1 MAPPYSANTQVKLNG
16 SYTLPWD
23 VQASA
28 AFQNLPGVPIS
39 ASYVATN
46 AQIAP
51 SLGRSLSGNAT
62 QVSSPTSS
70 RRHAYEDRFSQLDV
84 RLSKTFRIG
93 PTRLQ
98 ASFDL
103 FNILN
108 SSPILTPQFWALLII
123 LFTFAFIAS
132 EAVADFERKVSSY
145 ASSR

>member
-1 MAPPYSANTQVKLNG
+1 VPYSANTQLKLNG

-28 AFQNLPGVPIS
+28 AFQNLPGVPVS

-46 AQIAP
+46 AQVAP
-51 SLGRSLSGNAT
+51 SLGRNLSGNAT
-62 QVSSPTSS
+62 QVVIANVVPPGTL
-70 RRHAYEDRFSQLDV
+70 YEDRFSQLDV

-108 SSPILTPQFWALLII
+108 SSPILTENTRYGPAWLTPTGI
-123 LFTFAFIAS
+123 LDARLAKFGAKFTF
-132 EAVADFERKVSSY
+132 
-145 ASSR
+145 